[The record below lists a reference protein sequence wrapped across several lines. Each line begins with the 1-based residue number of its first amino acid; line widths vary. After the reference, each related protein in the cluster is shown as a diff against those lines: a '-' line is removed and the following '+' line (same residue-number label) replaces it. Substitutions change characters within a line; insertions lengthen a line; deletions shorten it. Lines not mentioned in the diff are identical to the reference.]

1 MKRHDKLAETI
12 PYGTLGIL
20 ALESSRDM
28 GKKIND
34 YIVDWRNDRAQNHAT
49 AASFAGYNRIHSSL
63 IQRAQDL
70 VPAKQKVLSENQSE
84 VRIFIS

>member
-28 GKKIND
+28 GKRVND

-49 AASFAGYNRIHSSL
+49 AASFAETHSSL

>member
-28 GKKIND
+28 GKKVND
-34 YIVDWRNDRAQNHAT
+34 YIVDWRNDRAAKHAT
-49 AASFAGYNRIHSSL
+49 AASFAKRTYNTHSGYYTSS
-63 IQRAQDL
+63 
-70 VPAKQKVLSENQSE
+70 
-84 VRIFIS
+84 

>member
-28 GKKIND
+28 GKKVND
-34 YIVDWRNDRAQNHAT
+34 YFVDWINERAEKHAT
-49 AASFAGYNRIHSSL
+49 AASFAG
-63 IQRAQDL
+63 
-70 VPAKQKVLSENQSE
+70 
-84 VRIFIS
+84 

>member
-28 GKKIND
+28 GKKS
-34 YIVDWRNDRAQNHAT
+34 Q
-49 AASFAGYNRIHSSL
+49 
-63 IQRAQDL
+63 
-70 VPAKQKVLSENQSE
+70 
-84 VRIFIS
+84 

>member
-28 GKKIND
+28 GKESMTILLTGETTEL
-34 YIVDWRNDRAQNHAT
+34 QNMQLPLLSPDT
-49 AASFAGYNRIHSSL
+49 TESHS
-63 IQRAQDL
+63 
-70 VPAKQKVLSENQSE
+70 
-84 VRIFIS
+84 